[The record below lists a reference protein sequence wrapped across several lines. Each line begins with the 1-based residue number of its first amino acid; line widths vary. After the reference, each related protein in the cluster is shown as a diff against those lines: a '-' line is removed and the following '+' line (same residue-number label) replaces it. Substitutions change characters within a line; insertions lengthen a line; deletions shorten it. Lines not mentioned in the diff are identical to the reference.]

1 MAVRKER
8 EPTPAV
14 HAGIDGAVLP
24 QPESEHAWL
33 AAIVDFSSDAVISK
47 RLDGTVT
54 SWNAAAERMYG
65 YPAAEAI
72 GRSIEIIVPED
83 RRDELR
89 GMDERLARGE
99 RVPPFETVRV
109 TREGPRIDV
118 ALTMSPIIDHTGAVV
133 GASGI
138 ARDISERRRAEEALR
153 RSQAELK
160 DFVENSAIGLHW
172 VGPDGIILW
181 ANQAE
186 LDLLGYTQGEYLG
199 RHLAE
204 FHVDRAA
211 MKAILERLHRNEQ
224 LNNCEA
230 RLRCKDGSIRHVLVS
245 SNVYSE
251 NGEFIHTRCFT
262 SDITGRKQAEIVIG
276 GQKQALELIAEGA
289 GLETVLETLVRT
301 VEQRSVHGAIAS
313 ILLLDDDGLH
323 LRHGAAPSLPE
334 SYNRAIDGLIVG
346 AAAGACGT
354 AAQRRGAVIVT
365 DIASDPLWEGY
376 RELALR
382 HGLRACWS
390 APILAKDERV
400 LGIYAVYHRQPQ
412 RPSAADLQV
421 IDVLSRTAAIAIE
434 AKRAER
440 QERVLI
446 EELNHRVKNTLAT
459 AQSLATQTLRKNVS
473 AKSFA
478 TAFSGRLAALASAH
492 TLLAH
497 ARWSGAGLH
506 ALIQEQL
513 APYRLPERA
522 NVTIQGDDVSL
533 EPSAA
538 LTLGLTLHELT
549 TNAAKHGALAS
560 PAGTIEIRA
569 QIGTE
574 PDGRRLA
581 LTWCERGGPPIA
593 APPRRGFGLTLIERG
608 LAYQLKGNVV
618 LDFRPEGLQC
628 TIELPLAVSASNTVA
643 RNWLRHGR
651 LASQAR

>member
-1 MAVRKER
+1 MAVREER
-8 EPTPAV
+8 QPTPAV
-14 HAGIDGAVLP
+14 HAGIDGAAVPGP
-24 QPESEHAWL
+24 QSEHAWL
-33 AAIVDFSSDAVISK
+33 AAIVDFSSDAVLSK
-47 RLDGTVT
+47 RLDGTIT

-65 YPAAEAI
+65 YAAAEAI
-72 GRSIEIIVPED
+72 GRPIEIIVPED

-99 RVPPFETVRV
+99 RVPPFETERL
-109 TREGPRIDV
+109 TRDGRRIDV

-181 ANQAE
+181 VNQAE
-186 LDLLGYTQGEYLG
+186 LDLLGYTQDEYLG
-199 RHLAE
+199 RHIAE
-204 FHVDRAA
+204 FHVDQAA
-211 MKAILERLHRNEQ
+211 IEAILERLHCKEQ

-245 SNVYSE
+245 SNVYFE
-251 NGEFIHTRCFT
+251 NGEFVHTRCFT
-262 SDITGRKQAEIVIG
+262 SDITERKQAEIVIG

-289 GLETVLETLVRT
+289 KLESVLETLVRT
-301 VEQRSVHGAIAS
+301 VEQRSVHGALAS

-334 SYNRAIDGLIVG
+334 SYNRAIDGLTVG

-354 AAQRRGAVIVT
+354 AAQRRRAVVVT

-376 RELALR
+376 RELALQ

-390 APILAKDERV
+390 APILARDDRV
-400 LGIYAVYHRQPQ
+400 LGTYAIYHRQPQ

-421 IDVLSRTAAIAIE
+421 IEVLSRTAAIAIE

-440 QERVLI
+440 QERLLI

-459 AQSLATQTLRKNVS
+459 AQSLATQTLRRNSS

-497 ARWSGAGLH
+497 ARWSGARLH
-506 ALIQEQL
+506 ALIQEQI
-513 APYRLPERA
+513 APYRLPDRA

-533 EPSAA
+533 EPSTA

-560 PAGTIEIRA
+560 PAGSIEIRA
-569 QIGTE
+569 QVGTE
-574 PDGRRLA
+574 RDGRHLS

-593 APPRRGFGLTLIERG
+593 APPRRRFGLTLIERG
-608 LAYQLKGNVV
+608 LAYQLQGNVV
-618 LDFRPEGLQC
+618 LDFRPEGLHC
-628 TIELPLAVSASNTVA
+628 TMELPLGNSASSSVA

>member
-1 MAVRKER
+1 MAER
-8 EPTPAV
+8 EEHEPTLAER
-14 HAGIDGAVLP
+14 AGMDGAALP
-24 QPESEHAWL
+24 GPESERAWL
-33 AAIVDFSSDAVISK
+33 AAIVDFSSDAILSK
-47 RLDGTVT
+47 RLDGTIT

-65 YPAAEAI
+65 YPPAEAI

-83 RRDELR
+83 RRDELKA
-89 GMDERLARGE
+89 MDERLARGE

-109 TREGPRIDV
+109 TREGRRIDV
-118 ALTMSPIIDHTGAVV
+118 ALTMSPIIDRTGAVV

-138 ARDISERRRAEEALR
+138 GRDISERRRAEEALR
-153 RSQAELK
+153 RSQAQLK

-186 LDLLGYTQGEYLG
+186 LDLLGYARDEYLG
-199 RHLAE
+199 RHIAE
-204 FHVDRAA
+204 FHVDQTA
-211 MKAILERLHRNEQ
+211 MEAILERLHRNEQ
-224 LNNCEA
+224 LNNYEA
-230 RLRCKDGSIRHVLVS
+230 RLRCKDGSIRYVLVS
-245 SNVYSE
+245 SNVYFE
-251 NGEFIHTRCFT
+251 NGQFIHTRCFT
-262 SDITGRKQAEIVIG
+262 SDITERKQAEIVIG

-289 GLETVLETLVRT
+289 RLAPVLETLVRT
-301 VEQRSVHGAIAS
+301 VEERSVHGALAS

-334 SYNRAIDGLIVG
+334 NYNRAIDGLVVG
-346 AAAGACGT
+346 AAAGSCGT
-354 AAQRRGAVIVT
+354 AAQRRRAVIVT
-365 DIASDPLWEGY
+365 DIARDPVWEGY
-376 RELALR
+376 REPALQQ
-382 HGLRACWS
+382 GLRACWS
-390 APILAKDERV
+390 APILARDDRV
-400 LGIYAVYHRQPQ
+400 LGVYAIYHRQPR

-440 QERVLI
+440 QERLLI

-459 AQSLATQTLRKNVS
+459 AQSLATQTLRRNAS
-473 AKSFA
+473 PKSFA

-497 ARWSGAGLH
+497 TRWSGAGLH
-506 ALIQEQL
+506 ALIEEQL
-513 APYRLPERA
+513 APYRLPDRA
-522 NVTIQGDDVSL
+522 SVTIEGDDVSL

-538 LTLGLTLHELT
+538 LALCLALHELT

-560 PAGTIEIRA
+560 PSRSVEIRT
-569 QIGTE
+569 QIGTA

-581 LTWCERGGPPIA
+581 LTWCEHGGPPIP

-608 LAYQLKGNVV
+608 LGYQLKGNVV
-618 LDFRPEGLQC
+618 LDFRPEGLHC
-628 TIELPLAVSASNTVA
+628 TIELPLAEGAPNPVT

-651 LASQAR
+651 LADQVR